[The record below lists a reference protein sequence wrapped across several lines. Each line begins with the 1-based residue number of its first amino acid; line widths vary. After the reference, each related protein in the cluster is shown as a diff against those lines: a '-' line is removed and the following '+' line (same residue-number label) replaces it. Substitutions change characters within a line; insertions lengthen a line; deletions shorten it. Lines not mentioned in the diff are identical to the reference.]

1 MAEKKTWPKE
11 EVFSLIEHWQAS
23 PGLWNVR
30 YKSYKNRIKKQRAIK
45 RIAIK
50 FNTTE
55 NEISR
60 KLHNL
65 RTQFNQEIRRI
76 NSKKSGDEADDTA
89 QSTWQFFDAM
99 KFLAYGGAHRG
110 NLKKTKEI
118 GNKVANLNKSA
129 NSSDDEDDK
138 FPHKKKARKVIKYDE
153 IQEYDSFTIG
163 SVPGMQ
169 KQANEFQ
176 IFGEFVASELNNL
189 KSKELQRKL
198 KLAIQRQIIKYSELD
213 GIQFSTNEVQTEFCS
228 YPEVIFGECK
238 MEAEFE

>member
-110 NLKKTKEI
+110 NL
-118 GNKVANLNKSA
+118 VS
-129 NSSDDEDDK
+129 
-138 FPHKKKARKVIKYDE
+138 
-153 IQEYDSFTIG
+153 
-163 SVPGMQ
+163 
-169 KQANEFQ
+169 
-176 IFGEFVASELNNL
+176 IF
-189 KSKELQRKL
+189 
-198 KLAIQRQIIKYSELD
+198 I
-213 GIQFSTNEVQTEFCS
+213 
-228 YPEVIFGECK
+228 
-238 MEAEFE
+238 